1 MKRNKY
7 ARNPFLMNSVFKFII
22 FLTLIIFTT
31 SSKTTLAKRAAIIID
46 FDTKEVLFEIN
57 ADTLNYPASLV
68 KIMTLYILFDYLDKN
83 KIQMKTKMKVS
94 EVAASRSPTKLYLEE
109 GSTISVEDAILALVI
124 KSANDVATVVAEN
137 ISLK

>member
-1 MKRNKY
+1 MERNKY

-31 SSKTTLAKRAAIIID
+31 SSTTTLAKRAAIIID

-83 KIQMKTKMKVS
+83 KIQMKTKMNE
-94 EVAASRSPTKLYLEE
+94 EVHEL
-109 GSTISVEDAILALVI
+109 
-124 KSANDVATVVAEN
+124 
-137 ISLK
+137 